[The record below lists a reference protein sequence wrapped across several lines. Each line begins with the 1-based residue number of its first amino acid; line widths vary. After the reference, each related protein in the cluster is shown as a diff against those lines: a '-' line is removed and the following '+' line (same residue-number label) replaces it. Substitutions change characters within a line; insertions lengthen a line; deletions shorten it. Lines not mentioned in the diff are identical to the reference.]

1 MYMILDGY
9 NIINNWSELKKV
21 AEENLEDARLKLI
34 EMLINF
40 QGYSGIKIILVYDA
54 LYVKG
59 SVEKHEYYN
68 NVEVVYTKEGES
80 ADHYI
85 EGIIKTLAEKEQV
98 VVVTSD
104 WALQQV
110 VLGEGAT
117 RMSSRELHDD
127 LIKYFNEKK
136 KYFVVNNLK
145 NNIESMLDE
154 DVLKKLRKMSE

>member
-9 NIINNWSELKKV
+9 NIINNWSELKKE

>member
-1 MYMILDGY
+1 MILDGY
-9 NIINNWSELKKV
+9 NIINNWSELKKE

>member
-154 DVLKKLRKMSE
+154 DVLKKIT

>member
-9 NIINNWSELKKV
+9 NIINNWSELKKE
-21 AEENLEDARLKLI
+21 AEDNLEDARLKLI

-40 QGYSGIKIILVYDA
+40 QGYSGIKIIVVYDA

-68 NVEVVYTKEGES
+68 NVEVVYTKEGET

-85 EGIIKTLAEKEQV
+85 EGIIKTLAKKEQV